1 MKLFGDISIKQKLM
15 RIVLL
20 TCGVSLF
27 LSSIALIVNEAIM
40 FRREMKQE
48 LMSLADIIGHNTSAA
63 ILFNDRKAAD
73 ETLSGLKDKPNI
85 IAAYIITNNAT
96 IFSRYVAPNINRERL
111 RLERQGDGTPGLAVK
126 RALQEFA
133 KEEEKFFEFD
143 GDIDMVKPITMDN
156 QVIGTV
162 VIQADESQ
170 LVSRLKGFLV
180 VIAGIMIM
188 TLIIAYILSSG
199 LQRLITRPILVLLQ
213 KMKIVSEEKNY
224 SIRAKKESNDEI
236 GILIDGFN
244 DMLTQIQL
252 RDEKLNRHQ
261 AHLQDE
267 VMRRTEELANKNQE
281 MEDALVQLKQA
292 KESAEAA
299 SHAKSQFL
307 ANMSHEIRTPMNGVL
322 GMMELLNN
330 TNLSEKQQKFAKMAF
345 DSAEVLLGIINEIL
359 DFSKI
364 ESGKLTIEHVPFDLH
379 EIITEVAEI
388 FGDQIHR
395 KGLELSYHIEEE
407 VPADVI
413 GDSIRLRQVMFN
425 LISNAVKFTE
435 KGQIVVRVRNLE
447 DRPDGALLKFSVTD
461 TGIGVRSAVKE
472 GIFNA
477 FSQLDGSITRKY
489 GGTGLGLAI
498 SKQLVEMMGGKIGVE
513 SEPWKGSTFWFV
525 LPVEKDKA
533 KEQSPS
539 VYPELSEYLKSE
551 EMHDHYDCH
560 VLLAEDNLVNQV
572 VVQNML
578 ESIGC
583 SVELVSNG
591 LEAVEALSRN
601 SYDLVFMDCQMPEMD
616 GYRATKFI
624 RERED
629 AQRSEDNG
637 KISHVPII
645 ALTAHAL
652 PGDREKCLSA
662 GMDDY
667 IPKPF
672 RKEQLRAVLQKWLDG
687 KKSYKRKVMVS
698 SSDGK
703 GMPCTPLQASTQSLP
718 DNTSASEQS
727 PSQSVIDQKVLDN
740 IRALQEEGKED
751 LLNKIITIFLNDSP
765 ERLKELRKAVNSGD
779 SPSINR
785 IAHTIKSS
793 CANLGAMKISSLFK
807 AMEAMGR
814 KNSIEQAPELLS
826 QIEIEFKAVEAAL
839 RAELTKGT

>member
-40 FRREMKQE
+40 FRSEMKQE